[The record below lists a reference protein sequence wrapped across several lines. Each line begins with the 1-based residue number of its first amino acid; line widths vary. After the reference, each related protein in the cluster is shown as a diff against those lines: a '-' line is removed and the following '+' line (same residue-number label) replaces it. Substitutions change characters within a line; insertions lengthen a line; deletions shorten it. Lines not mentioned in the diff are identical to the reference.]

1 MRSPTTLLLTSVL
14 LTLNARGADWPQWRG
29 PDRTGHVSPG
39 ATVPASLSTE
49 PKIVW
54 RLKIGDGF
62 ASPVVA
68 GGKVFYSDN
77 HEGHETLHALEAGS
91 GKEIWHADID
101 QAAGDQQGPAGP
113 RCTPLVDGDRVY
125 AQSLK
130 GQLRC
135 LKTSDGSLVWKVN
148 YTTDFSAIFIGEKG
162 NAQGAA
168 RHGNNGSPLID
179 GNQMFVNVGGTNGES
194 VVCFQKETG
203 KVLWKSQNDQ
213 AAYAAPFMAT
223 IGGVKQLVAFT
234 VEGVIGLGV
243 KEGKL
248 LWRFPMKT
256 SYARHVTTPV
266 VLDDMVVVS
275 SHEIGLVGLKI
286 SKNGEAW
293 EAKRAWL
300 SRESAINFSSP
311 VAVGN
316 YLYGLGPTANLICV
330 DIKTGKQTWSKDGY
344 VTTSGDRAHAAFI
357 VMEPNILTLTDGGQL
372 VLFRADPKECKEIGT
387 LQVCGKTWCNPA
399 YADGKLFLRDARE
412 LMCVELSGEQG
423 N

>member
-1 MRSPTTLLLTSVL
+1 MRFPSVL
-14 LTLNARGADWPQWRG
+14 LLGSCLLALSAPAADWPQWRG
-29 PDRTGHVSPG
+29 PDRTGHVPPD
-39 ATVPASLSTE
+39 AAVPASLATE
-49 PKIVW
+49 PKILW

-68 GGKVFYSDN
+68 GGKVFYADN
-77 HEGHETLHALEAGS
+77 QEGQETLHALDAGS
-91 GKEIWHADID
+91 GKEIWHANID
-101 QAAGDQQGPAGP
+101 HAAGDNQGPAGP
-113 RCTPLVDGDRVY
+113 RCTPLVDGERVY

-130 GQLRC
+130 GQLHC

-162 NAQGAA
+162 SAQGAA
-168 RHGNNGSPLID
+168 RHGNNGSPLVD
-179 GNQMFVNVGGTNGES
+179 GDQIFVNVGGTNGEG
-194 VVCFQKETG
+194 VVCFQKTTG
-203 KVLWKSQNDQ
+203 KVVWKSQNDQ

-234 VEGVIGLGV
+234 ADGVIGLAVGD
-243 KEGKL
+243 GKL

-286 SKNGEAW
+286 SKNGDGW
-293 EAKRAWL
+293 EANRAWL
-300 SRESAINFSSP
+300 NRASAINFSSP
-311 VAVGN
+311 VAVGD

-330 DIKTGKQTWSKDGY
+330 DIRTGKQAWSKDGY

-357 VMEPNILTLTDGGQL
+357 VMGKNILTLTDGGQL
-372 VLFRADPKECKEIGT
+372 VLFAADPKEFKEIGT

-399 YADGKLFLRDARE
+399 FSDGKLVLRDARE
-412 LMCVELSGEQG
+412 LMCVELSKE
-423 N
+423 